1 LEKLGEKLGE
11 KLNKNQQYIIEM
23 ISKNPYTTINE
34 LSRKIEI
41 STTAIE
47 NNKKKLR
54 EKGLLKRI
62 GSDKGGY
69 WQIITKEEIMSK
81 IDFKS
86 KDIHSFVL
94 VK

>member
-1 LEKLGEKLGE
+1 MDNFLRMIFYVDDAVNQYKEKLGEKP
-11 KLNKNQQYIIEM
+11 NKNQQYTIEM

-41 STTAIE
+41 STTAVE
-47 NNKKKLR
+47 NNIKKLR

-69 WQIITKEEIMSK
+69 WQIITREGDNE
-81 IDFKS
+81 
-86 KDIHSFVL
+86 
-94 VK
+94 